1 MQLETDMSKFETNP
15 IATWDRLAT
24 VLLEL
29 TDDVKI
35 IVPVGVTC
43 LIAMLVG
50 NRFNHGLYH
59 GLIPLFNLPFLNNAP
74 DDLMWLTAVRTVMAS
89 ELVVLPK
96 TCSVRRLDEHMKRIA
111 TGELKHGAFPLVK

>member
-1 MQLETDMSKFETNP
+1 MPTYSTNVNAN
-15 IATWDRLAT
+15 IKTTQRLAT

-35 IVPVGVTC
+35 IAPVGVAC

-59 GLIPLFNLPFLNNAP
+59 GLIPLFNLPFLNADP
-74 DDLMWLTAVRTVMAS
+74 DDLMWLTPVRTIMAS
-89 ELVVLPK
+89 GLVTLPK
-96 TCSVRRLDEHMKRIA
+96 TCSESHK
-111 TGELKHGAFPLVK
+111 P